1 VSEPGGLESIEVASS
16 GERLA
21 GCIEGRVKRG
31 RLERSSRAEQGRAE
45 QLVLTSRSTFGLVAA
60 FGFGARV

>member
-21 GCIEGRVKRG
+21 GCIEGRVEQQG
-31 RLERSSRAEQGRAE
+31 RAEQGRAE